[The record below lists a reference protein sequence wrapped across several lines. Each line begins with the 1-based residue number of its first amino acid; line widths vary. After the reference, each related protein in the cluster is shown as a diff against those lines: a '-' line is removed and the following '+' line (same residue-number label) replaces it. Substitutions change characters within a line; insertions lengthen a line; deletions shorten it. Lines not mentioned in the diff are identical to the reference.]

1 MKKKLLIL
9 LTLILTLGCSISKS
23 FTTNGYD
30 EVSSKVNIYFDN
42 TSSQDVK
49 ATVLLDHVTSFGG
62 ITLEKNTTGSVI
74 QVNFEN
80 VDEGEGN
87 LGIEITTTSD
97 SAIQYFPVTSFEILK
112 LNGERRYSMGYPK
125 NYIIVKD
132 SQSTEVAIEIKRS
145 F

>member
-9 LTLILTLGCSISKS
+9 LTLILILGCSISKA

-87 LGIEITTTSD
+87 LGIEITTSD
-97 SAIQYFPVTSFEILK
+97 SAIQYVHLTAFEITK
-112 LNGERRYSMGYPK
+112 LEGERRYSMNYPK
-125 NYIIVKD
+125 NHVKVKD
-132 SQSTEVAIEIKRS
+132 LESTGIAIEVERS

>member
-49 ATVLLDHVTSFGG
+49 ATVLLNKATSFGG
-62 ITLEKNTTGSVI
+62 ITIEKNTTNRAI

-80 VDEGEGN
+80 ISEGEGN
-87 LGIEITTTSD
+87 LGIEITTSD
-97 SAIQYFPVTSFEILK
+97 SAIQYVHLTAFEITK
-112 LNGERRYSMGYPK
+112 LNGERRYSMNYPK
-125 NYIIVKD
+125 NIVKVKD
-132 SQSTEVAIEIKRS
+132 SESTGVAIEINRS

>member
-1 MKKKLLIL
+1 MKKNLLIL

-30 EVSSKVNIYFDN
+30 EVSSKVNIYVDN
-42 TSSQDVK
+42 VSSQDVK
-49 ATVLLDHVTSFGG
+49 ATVFLNKVTSFGG
-62 ITLEKNTTGSVI
+62 ITMEKNTTNSAI
-74 QVNFEN
+74 QVDFEN
-80 VDEGEGN
+80 ISEGEGN

-97 SAIQYFPVTSFEILK
+97 SAIQYFPVTPFEILK

>member
-1 MKKKLLIL
+1 MKKNLLIL
-9 LTLILTLGCSISKS
+9 LTLVPILGCSISKS

-49 ATVLLDHVTSFGG
+49 ATVLLNKATTFGG
-62 ITLEKNTTGSVI
+62 ITLENNTTSSVI

-80 VDEGEGN
+80 ISEGEGN
-87 LGIEITTTSD
+87 LGIEITTSD
-97 SAIQYFPVTSFEILK
+97 SAIQYVHLTAFEIIK
-112 LNGERRYSMGYPK
+112 LEGERRYSMNYPK
-125 NYIIVKD
+125 NKVKVKD
-132 SQSTEVAIEIKRS
+132 LESTGIAIEIERS

>member
-87 LGIEITTTSD
+87 LGIEITTSD
-97 SAIQYFPVTSFEILK
+97 SAIQYVHLTAFEIIK
-112 LNGERRYSMGYPK
+112 LEGERRYSMNYPK
-125 NYIIVKD
+125 NKVKVKD
-132 SQSTEVAIEIKRS
+132 LESTGIAIEIERS

>member
-87 LGIEITTTSD
+87 LGIEITTSD
-97 SAIQYFPVTSFEILK
+97 SAIQYVHLTAFEIIK
-112 LNGERRYSMGYPK
+112 LEGERRYSMNYPK
-125 NYIIVKD
+125 NYVKVKD
-132 SQSTEVAIEIKRS
+132 LESTGIAIEVERS